1 MSAHAEVMD
10 LVAQM
15 KSAEQPFVLATVVR
29 TVSVTAAKAG
39 AKAIIRPDGTIVAG
53 WIGGGCARG
62 AVLKAAREALLD
74 GEPRMVS
81 VQPENLL
88 AELGVKPGDN
98 REGIRFASNMCPS
111 KGTMDIFV
119 EPVLPHPSLVIF
131 GASPVAMSLAAQ
143 ARQLGYHVTLAAPA
157 ADIAAEPDAHVIV
170 DGFAPRYLNEARRF
184 VVVSTQGKGDEAA
197 LRAALAIKAEYHAF
211 VGSRRKMAALREK
224 LVAGGIAREA
234 IDRVKAPAGLDLGAI
249 TPEEIAMSIL
259 AEITVERRRGQRA
272 ANPVPANKDSTMQMN
287 DSQRIPAPKEKVW
300 AALNDPEILKQCIP
314 GCQSL
319 DMSSADRDDRD
330 RRVQGRAGEG
340 DLRRQG
346 DAVRSRSAE
355 QLSDFG
361 RGLRRRCRLCK
372 RRRAVRLE
380 AEGPDVTVLH
390 YDVDAQIGGKLAQLG
405 SRLIDSTAKKLAGE
419 FFASFGQV
427 VGGTAAAPAEAAP
440 KGWLGKLTGAV

>member
-1 MSAHAEVMD
+1 MGHPMSAHVEVMD

-88 AELGVKPGDN
+88 AELGVKPGDH

-119 EPVLPHPSLVIF
+119 EPVLPHPSLVVF

-143 ARQLGYHVTLAAPA
+143 ARQLGYHVTLAAPSGDLA
-157 ADIAAEPDAHVIV
+157 VVPDADTLV
-170 DGFAPRYLNEARRF
+170 DGFALGELNQARRF

-197 LRAALAIKAEYHAF
+197 LRAAVATDAAYHAF
-211 VGSRRKMAALREK
+211 VGSRRKMASLREK
-224 LVAGGIAREA
+224 LLAEGIDAA
-234 IDRVKAPAGLDLGAI
+234 VLDRVKAPAGLDLGAI

-259 AEITVERRRGQRA
+259 AEITRERRRGQRE
-272 ANPVPANKDSTMQMN
+272 V
-287 DSQRIPAPKEKVW
+287 
-300 AALNDPEILKQCIP
+300 
-314 GCQSL
+314 
-319 DMSSADRDDRD
+319 
-330 RRVQGRAGEG
+330 
-340 DLRRQG
+340 
-346 DAVRSRSAE
+346 
-355 QLSDFG
+355 
-361 RGLRRRCRLCK
+361 
-372 RRRAVRLE
+372 
-380 AEGPDVTVLH
+380 
-390 YDVDAQIGGKLAQLG
+390 
-405 SRLIDSTAKKLAGE
+405 AKA
-419 FFASFGQV
+419 
-427 VGGTAAAPAEAAP
+427 
-440 KGWLGKLTGAV
+440 